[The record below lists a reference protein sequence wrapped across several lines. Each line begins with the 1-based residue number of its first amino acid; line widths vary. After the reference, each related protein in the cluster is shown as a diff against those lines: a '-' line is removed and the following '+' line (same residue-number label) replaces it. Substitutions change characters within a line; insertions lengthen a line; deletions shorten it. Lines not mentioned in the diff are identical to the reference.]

1 MPQCPGGLPDGA
13 ARIRTERGD
22 GCSGRDG
29 GGGAAGRTAGDVV
42 RSVRVARD
50 AVGGVFTAGAHGEF
64 IHVRAAQGN
73 AARRLQQADGG
84 GVIGR
89 SIGSQEAGGAACR
102 LAQDVDV
109 VLHGDG
115 DAGQGAGRIGRGRG
129 LEGGLAVKGD
139 IGVGGPV
146 RLNGVRRQVDQ
157 FGGGKFLAA
166 QAVAPL
172 GQGAL
177 NA

>member
-1 MPQCPGGLPDGA
+1 MAVADATA
-13 ARIRTERGD
+13 AAEPLEEPP
-22 GCSGRDG
+22 
-29 GGGAAGRTAGDVV
+29 GDVV

-50 AVGGVFTAGAHGEF
+50 AVGGVFTAAPMANCTMF
-64 IHVRAAQGN
+64 VRPRGMPPG
-73 AARRLQQADGG
+73 RLQQADGG

-166 QAVAPL
+166 PGRSRPL
-172 GQGAL
+172 GPGCL
-177 NA
+177 ECLTWKERDKNG